1 MQAKINIRV
10 CGWEVIWKKSQG
22 RAAASSCLCMGG
34 HISTIQV
41 FDMYK
46 LEASVALV
54 SILYLFHCRRSLR
67 KGRMKKA
74 RTAEKVWFKL
84 A

>member
-1 MQAKINIRV
+1 MCVAGRLFF
-10 CGWEVIWKKSQG
+10 KKSQG
-22 RAAASSCLCMGG
+22 REAASSCPCMGG

-54 SILYLFHCRRSLR
+54 SILYLVHYRRSLH
-67 KGRMKKA
+67 KGRIKKA
-74 RTAEKVWFKL
+74 RTAEKVWLKL